1 VFHYFSEYSNYTL
14 VALAVLSFIAGFID
28 AVAGGGGLIQ
38 IPALLITLGQY
49 PLPTLFGT
57 SKLAGFSGTGLSAIQ
72 YAKRIKFNF
81 KLLALI
87 AFSACVSSF
96 AGAKTVSL
104 LDPNILK
111 PFVLV
116 ILVIIALYTAF
127 KKDLGTVQ
135 SKQLPLNKQ
144 YIYGASIG
152 LLIGFY
158 DGFFGPGTGSFL
170 VMAFVLILGFEFIQA
185 SAYAKAINF
194 FTNISAITVFV
205 KQGNYLL
212 PIALLMAVFNTLGNI
227 IGARMA
233 LAKGNQFVR
242 IVFLVVVLLLI
253 CRYAY
258 DLLK

>member
-1 VFHYFSEYSNYTL
+1 
-14 VALAVLSFIAGFID
+14 VLSFIAGFVD

-38 IPALLITLGQY
+38 IPALLITLTQY

-57 SKLAGFSGTGLSAIQ
+57 SKLAGFSGTGLSAIK
-72 YAKRIKFNF
+72 YAKRVNFNF
-81 KLLALI
+81 KLLLLVALFAI
-87 AFSACVSSF
+87 ASSY

-104 LDPNILK
+104 VNPNTLK
-111 PFVLV
+111 PFILI
-116 ILVIIALYTAF
+116 ILVVIALYTAF
-127 KKDLGTVQ
+127 KKNLGTVQ
-135 SKQLPLNKQ
+135 TKQLPIKKQ
-144 YIYGASIG
+144 YFYGASIG

-212 PIALLMAVFNTLGNI
+212 PIALLMAVFNTLGNV

-242 IVFLVVVLLLI
+242 TVFLVVVLLLI

-258 DLLK
+258 DLWK